1 MTTYYRDRYQLAQ
14 VERMVEN
21 SYQQYLVDECLS
33 QKRYKKQL
41 QYVAQRMPESDARER
56 SMKKANEFELS
67 RCTELE
73 DLFPVRTQQTKRSR
87 AY

>member
-1 MTTYYRDRYQLAQ
+1 
-14 VERMVEN
+14 MVEN
-21 SYQQYLVDECLS
+21 SYQQYLVDECYS

-41 QYVAQRMPESDARER
+41 QLVAQKMPDSDARER

-87 AY
+87 GY